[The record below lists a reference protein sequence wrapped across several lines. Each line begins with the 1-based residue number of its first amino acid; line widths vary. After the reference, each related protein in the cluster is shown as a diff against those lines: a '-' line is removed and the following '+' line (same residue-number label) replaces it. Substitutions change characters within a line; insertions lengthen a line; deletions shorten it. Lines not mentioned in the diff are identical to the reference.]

1 MLRFTPTRPGE
12 RSRIRAA
19 KALFIRHGAERTP
32 EGRALLLL
40 RHWLSPA
47 QRGQFAEKGY
57 FDVVGGDT
65 GNRYRI
71 YAGAATN
78 VCEIDENGRPK
89 TGLCFLPRG
98 DLPIGD
104 VMLAQKIALETCE
117 GSVLAVARMFTP
129 SGFLFS
135 RSRPLR

>member
-1 MLRFTPTRPGE
+1 MRCGE
-12 RSRIRAA
+12 DSGGPRAA
-19 KALFIRHGAERTP
+19 TVAALALAGPTGAIRGKA
-32 EGRALLLL
+32 
-40 RHWLSPA
+40 
-47 QRGQFAEKGY
+47 Y
-57 FDVVGGDT
+57 FEVLGGDT

-89 TGLCFLPRG
+89 IGLCFLPLG

-104 VMLAQKIALETCE
+104 VMLAQKIALETSE
-117 GSVLAVARMFTP
+117 GSALAVARKFSP
-129 SGFLFS
+129 GGFLFS